1 MNWIIPLADIDFDQ
15 EEDAAVLDVLHSKW
29 LTMGA
34 VTQHFEAEFA
44 AYHNAPHA
52 VAVSNA
58 TQALHL
64 ALLALG
70 IGPGD
75 EVIVPSLSFVATANC
90 VLYTGAEVRF
100 ADILSPIEPTIDPES
115 VESAI
120 TPRTKAVIC
129 MHYGGYPCRLP
140 ELVDLC
146 ARRNLHLVE
155 DAAHAPGAWLDDRAL
170 GTWGSI
176 GCFSFF
182 SNKNLS
188 TGEGGMLLTADA
200 DLAARLRLL
209 RSHGMTS
216 LTWDRHQGHAYSYD
230 VVALG
235 YNDRID
241 ELRAALGRVQLR
253 KLRANN
259 ARRLALTQLYHKLL
273 KDTPIQLPFK
283 HLLAVSDAELSAA
296 HELRTAAAA
305 HLMPILLPPGA
316 DHAAFVGALK
326 AAGIQTSLHYPPI
339 HTFSFYR
346 PRCPDLSLPITEAYA
361 ARQVTLPLYPTMTEE
376 MVEGVVMNLDSLW
389 RGW

>member
-1 MNWIIPLADIDFDQ
+1 MNWKIPLADLDYGP

-29 LTMGA
+29 LTMGG
-34 VTQHFEAEFA
+34 VTQAFEAEFA
-44 AYHNAPHA
+44 AHHHSPHA
-52 VAVSNA
+52 IAVSNA

-100 ADILSPIEPTIDPES
+100 ADILSPLEPTIDPAS
-115 VESAI
+115 VEAQI

-140 ELVDLC
+140 ELAALC
-146 ARRNLHLVE
+146 ARHELFLVE
-155 DAAHAPGAWLDDRAL
+155 DAAHSPGAWLDGRAL

-188 TGEGGMLLTADA
+188 TGEGGMLLTADPA
-200 DLAARLRLL
+200 LAERLRLL

-216 LTWDRHQGHAYSYD
+216 LTWDRHHGHAYSYD

-241 ELRAALGRVQLR
+241 EIRSALGRVQLK
-253 KLRANN
+253 KLAANN
-259 ARRLALTQLYHKLL
+259 ARRLEITRLYHEALR
-273 KDTPIQLPFK
+273 DTGVELPV
-283 HLLAVSDAELSAA
+283 VS
-296 HELRTAAAA
+296 
-305 HLMPILLPPGA
+305 G
-316 DHAAFVGALK
+316 
-326 AAGIQTSLHYPPI
+326 
-339 HTFSFYR
+339 
-346 PRCPDLSLPITEAYA
+346 
-361 ARQVTLPLYPTMTEE
+361 
-376 MVEGVVMNLDSLW
+376 
-389 RGW
+389 